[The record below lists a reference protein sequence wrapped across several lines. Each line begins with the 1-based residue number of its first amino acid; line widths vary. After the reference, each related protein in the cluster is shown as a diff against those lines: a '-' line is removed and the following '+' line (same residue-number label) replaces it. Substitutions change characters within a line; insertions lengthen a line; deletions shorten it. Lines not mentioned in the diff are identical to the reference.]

1 MPSTRTRSRDNAG
14 HLNAVIRDMTVNYNK
29 AVLDLEYLRMSLAQ
43 DVLLAWTG
51 VFLATATTPIGI
63 GTTTQNVSTGAFT
76 FSAGGVPERKAA
88 VAAGTALP
96 AGTIPINQWGSYS
109 LDVATGG
116 AITVTAAAANG
127 TTGYATEAL
136 AIAAVPKPVTAKAR
150 IGYFTVKTGVGTT
163 FVPTTDA
170 LATGAGG
177 NPASATNY
185 YPTFGVATPTGD
197 RNYVGGA
204 NGILVQT
211 EMSRGSTDTR
221 VGYTAFT
228 YNANGITALAGAVS
242 AAGTA
247 FGALGTIPADKW
259 GLIVLYM
266 NAAGVVSFQS
276 APLNYSTGY
285 VTEAAAKKDLVRVT
299 KPAGIARLGYVTIL
313 TKAATA
319 FIVGTDAL
327 AGGASGNV
335 ATTTNYYNQ
344 TGLIGGIGVVLPYQ
358 AGMQAAE
365 IGDGL
370 SSGIDADLS
379 ASAFSQ
385 LINSGGT

>member
-1 MPSTRTRSRDNAG
+1 MPSTRTTSRDNAG
-14 HLNAVIRDMTVNYNK
+14 HIKAALRDMTVNYNK
-29 AVLDLEYLRMSLAQ
+29 AVMDLEYLRMSLSQ

-51 VFLATATTPIGI
+51 VFLAGANTPIGI
-63 GTTTQNVSTGAFT
+63 GTTTQNVATGSFT
-76 FSAGGVPERKAA
+76 FSAAGVPERKAA

-96 AGTIPINQWGSYS
+96 AGTIPINQWGSYT

-116 AITVTAAAANG
+116 AITVTAAPANG

-136 AIAAVPKPVTAKAR
+136 AIAALPKAVTAKAR
-150 IGYFTVKTGVGTT
+150 IGYLTVKTGVGTT

-197 RNYVGGA
+197 RNFVGGA

-221 VGYTAFT
+221 VGFTAFT
-228 YNANGITALAGAVS
+228 YNANGITNLAGAAS

-247 FGALGTIPADKW
+247 FGALGTIPIDKW

-266 NAAGVVSFQS
+266 SAGGTVTFGS
-276 APLNYSTGY
+276 APLNYTTGY
-285 VTEAAAKKDLVRVT
+285 STEAAAKKDLVRVT
-299 KPAGIARLGYVTIL
+299 KPAGLVRIGYVTIQ
-313 TKAATA
+313 TKTGTT
-319 FIVGTDAL
+319 FVVGTDSP

-335 ATTTNYYNQ
+335 ANATNYYNQ
-344 TGLIGGIGVVLPYQ
+344 TGLIGLIGTIQPYQ
-358 AGMQAAE
+358 QGMQAAE
-365 IGDGL
+365 IGDGV

-385 LINSGGT
+385 LIATGGS